1 MIKEENARTI
11 TAVRENTSCN
21 IVIFLKYM
29 INLRIEILVK
39 LWLTKRAILF
49 VVKIKMGRSKN
60 ENISK

>member
-11 TAVRENTSCN
+11 TAVRENTSCD

-39 LWLTKRAILF
+39 L
-49 VVKIKMGRSKN
+49 
-60 ENISK
+60 